1 MIRRD
6 LLQLVR
12 LAESTCAIPRLGN
25 ESANAVPLPNTPTET
40 KSDETSAEV
49 DRFDRM
55 PKVAVIAIG
64 GAGGVIL
71 TRLHLSGKLPHLDR
85 TIAIDVNPFGME
97 HVVADQK
104 ILIGDGKHRPRR
116 ADTARFMAATVHA
129 EIATAVAN
137 LDLVMLIV
145 GMGGVA
151 GSAISQ
157 TFAEVLRD
165 QKILCIAFVITPFD
179 FEGPRRQK
187 IASSAMKALSKRVD
201 VLIPFS
207 NELYAGKAGLNTS
220 VTDVLNQVTESIEMV
235 CKAHIRLVCE
245 QGLVGVDFEDIRTVL
260 AKAGQGAVGIATATG
275 GESVMHAT
283 VSAVHDNAL
292 GIERLRTAKGVL
304 IYFEGAPPFFKI
316 RDASNALNF
325 IKSIANDDVHIVFGA
340 FFERSGEE
348 HCTTMI
354 LAIGSEQY

>member
-1 MIRRD
+1 MIRRE

-12 LAESTCAIPRLGN
+12 LAGSTCAVHKLGSV
-25 ESANAVPLPNTPTET
+25 SAKAEPLQHTPAAAAL
-40 KSDETSAEV
+40 DGNYGEV
-49 DRFDRM
+49 DGFDRTA
-55 PKVAVIAIG
+55 KVAVIAVG
-64 GAGGVIL
+64 GAGGAIL
-71 TRLHLSGKLPHLDR
+71 TRLSGKLPYLDR

-97 HVVADQK
+97 YVAADQK

-116 ADTARFMAATVHA
+116 ADTARFMAATA
-129 EIATAVAN
+129 RTEIAGAVAD
-137 LDLVMLIV
+137 LDLAMLIV

-157 TFAEVLRD
+157 TFAEVLQD
-165 QKILCIAFVITPFD
+165 QKILSIAFAITPFD

-260 AKAGQGAVGIATATG
+260 AKAGQGAVGVATATG
-275 GESVMHAT
+275 AESVMQAT
-283 VSAVHDNAL
+283 VSAVHDISL
-292 GIERLRTAKGVL
+292 GIDRLRAATGVL
-304 IYFEGAPPFFKI
+304 VYFEGAPPFFKI
-316 RDASNALNF
+316 RGLTDALNF
-325 IKSIANDDVHIVFGA
+325 IKNIAKDDVHIVFGA
-340 FFERSGEE
+340 FFERSGIE
-348 HCTTMI
+348 HCTSMI
-354 LAIGSEQY
+354 VTVGFEQ